1 MLFRSGHSAQVFQR
15 QRGVGQGHRI
25 GQAGARECPLRGQRP
40 GAGVRQA
47 RVKPRAQRLAE
58 GGRLALQHLRRECHV
73 FQSLDSLGDTLA
85 ERVAAAAD
93 VDADRATVL
102 FQQAI
107 AKLPTQQR
115 LAFNMRYYDEMPYEE
130 MAVVTG
136 KTVGSLKTNY
146 HLAVEKIKRYVKDNS
161 I

>member
-1 MLFRSGHSAQVFQR
+1 M
-15 QRGVGQGHRI
+15 
-25 GQAGARECPLRGQRP
+25 
-40 GAGVRQA
+40 
-47 RVKPRAQRLAE
+47 
-58 GGRLALQHLRRECHV
+58 QHLRRECHV

-146 HLAVEKIKRYVKDNS
+146 HLAVEKIKRYVKENS

>member
-1 MLFRSGHSAQVFQR
+1 MY
-15 QRGVGQGHRI
+15 
-25 GQAGARECPLRGQRP
+25 
-40 GAGVRQA
+40 
-47 RVKPRAQRLAE
+47 
-58 GGRLALQHLRRECHV
+58 
-73 FQSLDSLGDTLA
+73 QSLDSLGDTLA

-146 HLAVEKIKRYVKDNS
+146 HLAVAKIKRYVKANS